1 MSGKKRNKKVVF
13 AAVVV
18 MLIGVA
24 LVFGWTPLMIYF
36 KKTSN
41 DKEAR
46 VVIDNRQSLDGIAKS
61 LEKAGVISNTDA
73 FLSMAKNKK
82 VTVENIE
89 PGMYAFPAHTSY
101 RDLLNSLKSGSFE
114 VEVVVTFNNCKTI
127 HDLCVKVSESIMV
140 DSTELEDYILDS
152 ETLNK
157 YGFTVEQIPAL
168 FMPNSYRMY
177 YDTDK
182 EAFLDRMA
190 KEFKNFWTSERMAKL
205 NEVGLK
211 SPSQAVTLASIVYGE
226 QSKNA
231 SEWPVIARLYLN
243 RLNTGM
249 KLQSDPTF
257 KFCWGDQLKGVQ
269 RLTYEHRN
277 KDCPYNTYLYN
288 GLPPGPIS
296 MPPTGVVDAVL
307 NPDKND
313 YLYMCAQPN
322 YDGLHNFA
330 KDYADHAKYATEFQT
345 WLSSELA
352 NN

>member
-1 MSGKKRNKKVVF
+1 MSGKKRNKKVV
-13 AAVVV
+13 AAAIVV
-18 MLIGVA
+18 MIMGVA
-24 LVFGWTPLMIYF
+24 LVFFWTPAMIYL

-41 DKEAR
+41 DKETR
-46 VVIDNRQSLDGIAKS
+46 VIIDNRHSLKQIATD
-61 LEKAGVISNTDA
+61 LEKAGVINNADA
-73 FLSMAKNKK
+73 FLSMANYKK
-82 VTVENIE
+82 VTVANIE

-127 HDLCVKVSESIMV
+127 HDLCVKVAGCIAV
-140 DSTELEDYILDS
+140 DSTELEEYITDS

-157 YGFTVEQIPAL
+157 YGFTIEQIPAL

-177 YDTDK
+177 YDTSK
-182 EAFLDRMA
+182 EAFLERMA
-190 KEFKNFWTSERMAKL
+190 KEFKNFWTAERMAKL
-205 NEVGLK
+205 KAVGLT

-226 QSKNA
+226 QSKNE
-231 SEWPVIARLYLN
+231 SEWPIIARLYLN

-257 KFCWGDQLKGVQ
+257 KFCWGDQLEGVQ

-277 KDCPYNTYLYN
+277 KDCPYNTYLHN

-307 NPDKND
+307 NPDNND

-330 KDYADHAKYATEFQT
+330 KDYADHAKFAAEFQK
-345 WLSSELA
+345 WLASEIA